1 MAVTKGLLSGTLLND
16 GQAFALPAGGVH
28 ETVHTGP
35 TATTSYDE
43 VWIYATNAYTADEEL
58 YLGWG
63 GSGGN
68 PWNQIRI
75 TIPTKAGYKLIV
87 PGLILKGNASPL
99 IVTGYASA
107 ANRLNLTGY
116 VNHITA

>member
-1 MAVTKGLLSGTLLND
+1 MAVTKGLLSGTLPDD
-16 GQAFALPAGGVH
+16 GQAFSLTTSH
-28 ETVHTGP
+28 TTVHTGP

-63 GSGGN
+63 ASGGT
-68 PWNQIRI
+68 PANQIRI

-107 ANRLNLTGY
+107 VNRLNLVGY

>member
-1 MAVTKGLLSGTLLND
+1 MATFTKDILSGSD
-16 GQAFALPAGGVH
+16 EGQAFGLSTGGH
-28 ETVHTGP
+28 ETIHTGP

-43 VWIYATNAYTADEEL
+43 VWMYVSNAYTADEEL

-63 GSGGN
+63 ASGGT
-68 PWNQIRI
+68 PANQMRF
-75 TIPTKAGYKLIV
+75 TVPTKAGYYLVV

-107 ANRLNLTGY
+107 SNRLNLVGY